1 MEHVDCGDVKGGS
14 AKDIEYSLRGVDF
27 PAEKPALIQHAMEH
41 SANKV
46 VMDRLDKIEDRVYES
61 IVDVTT
67 QVGKA
72 A

>member
-1 MEHVDCGDVKGGS
+1 MEHADCADVKGGS
-14 AKDIEYSLRGVDF
+14 AADIAYSLRGMNF
-27 PAEKPALIQHAMEH
+27 PAEKSTLKDHASRH
-41 SANKV
+41 SANKA
-46 VMDRLDKIEDRVYES
+46 VMDRLDKIEDRVYDS